1 MQTINTNGKLL
12 NISKP
17 IIAGILNITP
27 DSFFDGGKYTNI
39 NAVRNRI
46 KQIISEGA
54 EIIDI
59 GAYSSRPGAKHI
71 SEKEELQRLIPVLE
85 LIVKDFS
92 NTIISL
98 DTFRSEIA
106 KIAVNNYEV
115 AIINDI
121 SAGNIDKKMLPTIA
135 KLNVPYIMMHMKGTP
150 KNMQKNPKYKDLI
163 KEIIKFFAE
172 KIQHTRQLG
181 VNDVIIDPGF
191 GFGKTIEHNYQILN
205 ELEKFR
211 ILDCPILVGISRKSM
226 IYKVLNSSPKD
237 ALSASLALNMTA
249 LEKGANILRVHDVKE
264 TMQVISV
271 FKKLKKIDKKRTIG
285 KD

>member
-226 IYKVLNSSPKD
+226 IYKVLNSGPKD

-271 FKKLKKIDKKRTIG
+271 FKKLKKIDKKRIIG